1 MRILAFTDLHG
12 NKKML
17 EDLEK
22 TVRTENPD
30 IIICAGDFTNFER
43 KMEEIL
49 FDINMLGKP
58 VLLIHGNHEDS
69 ENVQDIVQLFD
80 YIKFIH
86 KKPFKIGKY
95 EILGFG
101 GGGFSQT
108 DKEFEKYSK
117 KIGTKKN
124 LILVTHAPP
133 YGTKLDFL
141 HNAHRGN
148 RSFSNFIRKTQPLL
162 AISGHLHETSGVQ
175 DKIGK
180 TVLIN
185 PGARGVIIEVWD
197 WWKQIYSF
205 D

>member
-1 MRILAFTDLHG
+1 MRILAFTDSHG
-12 NKKML
+12 NKKIL
-17 EDLEK
+17 RELSK
-22 TVRTENPD
+22 KVKKENPD

-43 KMEEIL
+43 KMEETL

-58 VLLIHGNHEDS
+58 VFLVHGNHEDP
-69 ENVQDIVQLFD
+69 ENIQNAVDLFD
-80 YIKFIH
+80 HIKFIH
-86 KKPFKIGKY
+86 KKRFRIGKY
-95 EILGFG
+95 EIMGFG

-108 DKEFEKYSK
+108 DKEFERYSK
-117 KIGTKKN
+117 HIKTKKR

-148 RSFSNFIRKTQPLL
+148 RSFSNFIRKSQPLL
-162 AISGHLHETSGVQ
+162 SISGHLHETFGEQ

-185 PGARGVIIEVWD
+185 PGARGLIIDV
-197 WWKQIYSF
+197 
-205 D
+205 